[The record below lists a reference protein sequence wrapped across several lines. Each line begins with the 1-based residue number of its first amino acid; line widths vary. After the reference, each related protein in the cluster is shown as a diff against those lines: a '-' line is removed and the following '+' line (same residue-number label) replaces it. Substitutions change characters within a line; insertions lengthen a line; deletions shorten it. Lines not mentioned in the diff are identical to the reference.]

1 MTSGAKKLEA
11 KLIDNPQRIKNMS
24 SLEGENVNYNFAD
37 SAPGGLVPSIN
48 QPTLSNS
55 FGEISSLDKVR
66 EILFGGQMRELEKK
80 ITRLEERLLKECN
93 SLRNETKKRLD
104 YLENY
109 IKNEIEAVNDQVKSE
124 QSKREE
130 AITTLSEEQKNI
142 NNSLE
147 RKLSQFDEQTATKT
161 RELREQILNQ
171 SQSLQD
177 DIRQKYEEILALLQR
192 ESQEI
197 RSEKTDRS
205 TLAAMF
211 TELAI
216 RLNSRQ

>member
-1 MTSGAKKLEA
+1 
-11 KLIDNPQRIKNMS
+11 MS
-24 SLEGENVNYNFAD
+24 SVEGEKFNHNFAD
-37 SAPGGLVPSIN
+37 STPGGLVPSIN
-48 QPTLSNS
+48 QAAISNN

-66 EILFGGQMRELEKK
+66 DILFGGQMRELEKK
-80 ITRLEERLLKECN
+80 FTRLEDRLIKECA
-93 SLRNETKKRLD
+93 SLRDETKKRLD

-109 IKNEIEAVNDQVKSE
+109 IKNEIEAVNSQVKTE

-130 AITTLSEEQKNI
+130 AITILSEDQKGI
-142 NNSLE
+142 NLSIE

-161 RELREQILNQ
+161 RELREQLLSQ

-177 DIRQKYEEILALLQR
+177 DIRQKYEEILALLQQ

-197 RSEKTDRS
+197 RAEKTDRS

-216 RLNSRQ
+216 RLNSR

>member
-11 KLIDNPQRIKNMS
+11 KLIDNPQRITNMS
-24 SLEGENVNYNFAD
+24 SLEEENVHYNFAD
-37 SAPGGLVPSIN
+37 SAPGGLVPSKN
-48 QPTLSNS
+48 QPALSNN

-66 EILFGGQMRELEKK
+66 DILFGGQMRELEKK
-80 ITRLEERLLKECN
+80 FTRLEERLLKECN
-93 SLRNETKKRLD
+93 SLRDETKKRLD
-104 YLENY
+104 FLENY

-130 AITTLSEEQKNI
+130 ALTTLSEEQKHI
-142 NNSLE
+142 KNSL
-147 RKLSQFDEQTATKT
+147 KIKFSQFDEQTAIKT

-177 DIRQKYEEILALLQR
+177 EIRQKYEEILALLQR

-197 RSEKTDRS
+197 RSEKTDRY

-211 TELAI
+211 TELAT